1 MLMERMTNAASARRH
16 DVVVVGAG
24 VAGLAFTLRL
34 PRTWRVAVSV
44 GTAVFND
51 PSAVARVHAELA
63 EALAARGFAAL
74 TDAVGYA
81 HR

>member
-1 MLMERMTNAASARRH
+1 
-16 DVVVVGAG
+16 
-24 VAGLAFTLRL
+24 
-34 PRTWRVAVSV
+34 V

-51 PSAVARVHAELA
+51 PSAPARIAEELA
-63 EALAARGFAAL
+63 AALAERGFAAL